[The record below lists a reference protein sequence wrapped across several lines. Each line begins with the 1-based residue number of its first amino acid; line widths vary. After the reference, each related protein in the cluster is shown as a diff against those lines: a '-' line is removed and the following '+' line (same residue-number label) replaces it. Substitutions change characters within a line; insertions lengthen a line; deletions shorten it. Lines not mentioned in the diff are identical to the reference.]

1 MTGQEGETRTLLVE
15 DNPGDVILISR
26 MLARAKRRRF
36 KFESRGA
43 LASGVERLKHGDIDI
58 VLLDLSLPDSRGID
72 SFLRAHKEAPG
83 IPMVI
88 LTGLEDEEAALSA
101 VRQGAQD
108 YLVKGQVDGNL
119 LVHALEYALERSKL
133 LAALEKER
141 RSQLET
147 KDQFLSHVSHEL
159 RTPLACIHQFTTIL
173 LDGLAGEVADRQREY
188 LEIIFRNVGQLSKM
202 VEDILTATRAFEGKL
217 AVNARETFLA
227 TLADETVAAMRMR
240 ALARNIEISTAVPRD
255 LAVYADPERVSQ
267 VLSNLIDN
275 AIKFTPDGGRVA
287 VKAEVLPGQGFACVA
302 VTDTGIGISQQNTER
317 VFDRLYQ
324 VEAAISRRGG
334 LGLGLHI
341 CKELVQ
347 AHGGRIWVE
356 SERGRGSCFFFTLPL
371 ITLGDLVAPVLESK
385 KHGQQSLSLIQVD
398 LFPDPQL
405 PLGAEEQDLLSA
417 ARDLIKGCIR
427 PDTDVVLSR
436 NFGGYGNR
444 RVAIL
449 VCADQAGSEKI
460 VSRIRERLHANE
472 ALRPVSERAEISF
485 TLIGLPL
492 GARDLSN
499 EQFVQQA
506 ASQTAELLGSPENG
520 TLRLSPLTAK

>member
-1 MTGQEGETRTLLVE
+1 MIGQEGETRVLLIE

-26 MLARAKRRRF
+26 MLASAKRRRF

-43 LASGVERLKHGDIDI
+43 LASGLERLKKGDVDL
-58 VLLDLSLPDSRGID
+58 VLLDLSLPDSQGID
-72 SFLRAHKEAPG
+72 SFLKAHKEAPG
-83 IPMVI
+83 IPVVI

-119 LVHALEYALERSKL
+119 LLHALEYALERSKL
-133 LAALEKER
+133 LAELEKER

-173 LDGLAGEVADRQREY
+173 LDGLAGDLGERQREY
-188 LEIIFRNVGQLSKM
+188 LEIVFRNVGQLSKM
-202 VEDILTATRAFEGKL
+202 VEDILTATRALEGKL

-227 TLADETVAAMRMR
+227 ALADETVAAMRMR
-240 ALARNIEISTAVPRD
+240 ALARKIEISTAVPRD
-255 LAVYADPERVSQ
+255 LAVYADPERTSQ
-267 VLSNLIDN
+267 ILSNLLDN

-287 VKAEVLPGQGFACVA
+287 VKAEVLPGQGFACVT
-302 VTDTGIGISQQNTER
+302 VTDTGIGISQQNTDR

-356 SERGRGSCFFFTLPL
+356 SERGRGSSFFFTLPL
-371 ITLGDLVAPVLESK
+371 ITLGDLVAPVLASR

-398 LFPDPQL
+398 LFPEPQL
-405 PLGAEEQDLLSA
+405 PLGAKEQALLGA
-417 ARDLIKGCIR
+417 ARDLIKRCVR
-427 PDTDVVLSR
+427 PDTDVVLSQ
-436 NFGGYGNR
+436 NFGGHGSR
-444 RVAIL
+444 KVAIL
-449 VCADQAGSEKI
+449 VCADAAGSEKI
-460 VSRIRERLHANE
+460 VSRIRERLQANE
-472 ALRPVSERAEISF
+472 ELRPVSRRAEIAF
-485 TLIGLPL
+485 TLIGFPL
-492 GARDLSN
+492 GASDLSN
-499 EQFVQQA
+499 EQFVVQTAAQA
-506 ASQTAELLGSPENG
+506 AELLATPKNE
-520 TLRLSPLTAK
+520 TLRLSPVTAK